1 MPYYNCFSNEYVDYL
16 SLSKKD
22 GVVKLV
28 ESNNSKYKVLSVPI
42 KFCQKY
48 TIAIQCNSEVNIL
61 PVFIGKKG
69 LLKEKTT
76 ELHQLAHHGKYY
88 PRMQFN
94 SPIVYESPHINSV

>member
-1 MPYYNCFSNEYVDYL
+1 MPYYNCFSNEYIDYL
-16 SLSKKD
+16 SLTKKD

-28 ESNNSKYKVLSVPI
+28 EENNSKYKVLSVPI

-48 TIAIQCNSEVNIL
+48 TIAIQCNSEVDIL

-69 LLKEKTT
+69 LLEEKTA

>member
-16 SLSKKD
+16 SLTKKD

-48 TIAIQCNSEVNIL
+48 TIAIQCNSEVSIL

-69 LLKEKTT
+69 LLKEKTA